1 MNFDLELD
9 HRMIRDLVARFV
21 KDELI
26 PLEAAVMAREADGQ
40 RFGLLDDERAHLDE
54 RSRQLGLWPTR
65 RSQAAPTCRPSRW
78 SA

>member
-54 RSRQLGLWPTR
+54 RSRQLGPTR
-65 RSQAAPTCRPSRW
+65 RSRQAAPTCRPSRW